1 MASSP
6 SLLVGPKL
14 APFTPSG
21 DGVLTHALDLLA
33 LSPSDV
39 LFDLG
44 CGDARMLVHAAE
56 QTGARGVG
64 VEYNGDLVKRAQ
76 ARIEVKWRE
85 SGVMDLV
92 DIRHGDALEV
102 DLTTATAMFLYLVP
116 RGIQLLLPKYDG
128 LVRSRDILV
137 DFDAA
142 AVGMNRLE
150 EARRLDVR
158 FVTYMFSI
166 PGWKPTDERTYKGTK
181 VRLFDSLS
189 TYLPLSCS
197 SHCSSKCVHHR
208 DEREKSD

>member
-1 MASSP
+1 MTL
-6 SLLVGPKL
+6 SLPPPTDAKL

-21 DGVLTHALDLLA
+21 EQVLVHALDLLA
-33 LSPSDV
+33 LSPTDV

-64 VEYNGDLVKRAQ
+64 VEYNAELVKRALAHVE
-76 ARIEVKWRE
+76 ARGVK
-85 SGVMDLV
+85 DLV

-116 RGIQLLLPKYDG
+116 RGIQMLLPK
-128 LVRSRDILV
+128 
-137 DFDAA
+137 
-142 AVGMNRLE
+142 LE

-166 PGWKPTDERTYKGTK
+166 PGWIPTDERVYKGTK
-181 VRLFDSLS
+181 V
-189 TYLPLSCS
+189 YLYNPSAS
-197 SHCSSKCVHHR
+197 APH
-208 DEREKSD
+208 

>member
-6 SLLVGPKL
+6 SPPIGPKL

-76 ARIEVKWRE
+76 ARIEE

-92 DIRHGDALEV
+92 AVRHGDALEV

-116 RGIQLLLPKYDG
+116 RGIQLLLPK
-128 LVRSRDILV
+128 
-137 DFDAA
+137 
-142 AVGMNRLE
+142 LE
-150 EARRLDVR
+150 EARRLHVR

-166 PGWKPTDERTYKGTK
+166 PGWIPTDERTYKGTK
-181 VRLFDSLS
+181 VYLYNSSAS
-189 TYLPLSCS
+189 T
-197 SHCSSKCVHHR
+197 R
-208 DEREKSD
+208 Q